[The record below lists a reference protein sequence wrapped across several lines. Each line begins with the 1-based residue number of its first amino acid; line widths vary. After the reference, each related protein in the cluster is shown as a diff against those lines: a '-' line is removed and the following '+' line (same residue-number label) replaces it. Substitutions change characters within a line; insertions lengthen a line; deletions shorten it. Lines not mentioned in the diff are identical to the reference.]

1 MPNNP
6 PNKQLSFSAHSL
18 QAYVDCA
25 RRFELSYLEE
35 LKWPAVESEPLL
47 QSERHMVDGR
57 RFHEMVHR
65 DTLGIPVP
73 TPDAGKD
80 ADISRWWNNYMVQR
94 PADGEGEKFAEKT
107 LVGTIGASTGVSTM
121 VATCDLI
128 VIGNGGVAGAP
139 CRARIFD
146 WKTWRRRHTRNWL
159 ADRLQTRIYPY
170 LLVQAGA
177 ALAGGEPLKPDEVEM
192 VYWYSDFPDDPEV
205 FAYNETQFRE
215 DEAYLGGLVDEILS
229 REAGT
234 FELTTDEKKC
244 MYCVYRSF
252 CDRGGVAGYLEDG
265 DLESEEEAVSQLGDL
280 DDYEAIA
287 F

>member
-1 MPNNP
+1 MTD
-6 PNKQLSFSAHSL
+6 KQLSFSAHSL

-65 DTLGIPVP
+65 DVLGIAVSVP
-73 TPDAGKD
+73 DSARD
-80 ADISRWWNNYMVQR
+80 ADISRWWNSYMVKR
-94 PADGEGEKFAEKT
+94 PADVDGTRFAEKT
-107 LVGTIGASTGVSTM
+107 LVGTIGNSTM

-128 VIGNGGVAGAP
+128 VIGNTDREGS

-146 WKTWRRRHTRNWL
+146 WKTWRRRHTREWL

-177 ALAGGEPLKPDEVEM
+177 ALADGKPLTPDEIEI

-205 FAYNETQFRE
+205 FTYGETQFRE

-229 REAGT
+229 RETGS

-244 MYCVYRSF
+244 MFCVYRSF
-252 CDRGGVAGYLEDG
+252 CDRGGVAGYLDDG
-265 DLESEEEAVSQLGDL
+265 DLESEEEAPSQLGDL

>member
-1 MPNNP
+1 MR
-6 PNKQLSFSAHSL
+6 QLSYSAHSL

-47 QSERHMVDGR
+47 QSERHMTDGR

-73 TPDAGKD
+73 VPDGGKD
-80 ADISRWWNNYMVQR
+80 PDISRWWNNYMVQR
-94 PADGEGEKFAEKT
+94 PADIAGKRFAEKT
-107 LVGTIGASTGVSTM
+107 LVGTIGSSTL

-128 VIGNGGVAGAP
+128 VISDASAAGGVP
-139 CRARIFD
+139 RRARIFD
-146 WKTWRRRHTRNWL
+146 WKTWRRRHTRPWL

-170 LLVQAGA
+170 LLVQSGA
-177 ALAGGEPLKPDEVEM
+177 ALTNGEPLTADEIEM
-192 VYWYSDFPDDPEV
+192 VYWYSDFPANPEV

-215 DEAYLGGLVDEILS
+215 DEAYLGGLIDEILS

-234 FELTTDEKKC
+234 FDLTTEEKQC

-265 DLESEEEAVSQLGDL
+265 DLEGEAISQLGDL

>member
-1 MPNNP
+1 MRDSERR
-6 PNKQLSFSAHSL
+6 LAFSAHSL

-25 RRFELSYLEE
+25 RRFELSYIEE

-65 DTLGIPVP
+65 DVLGIAVPVP
-73 TPDAGKD
+73 DSARD
-80 ADISRWWNNYMVQR
+80 ADILRWWNSYMVKR
-94 PADGEGEKFAEKT
+94 PADVDGERFAEKN
-107 LVGTIGASTGVSTM
+107 LVGTIGTSTGVSTI

-128 VIGNGGVAGAP
+128 VIGNGEGAAR
-139 CRARIFD
+139 RARIFD
-146 WKTWRRRHTRNWL
+146 WKTWRRRHTREWL

-177 ALAGGEPLKPDEVEM
+177 ALADGKSLTPDEIEM

-205 FAYNETQFRE
+205 FAYSETRYRE

-229 REAGT
+229 REPGS
-234 FELTTDEKKC
+234 FQLTTDEKKC
-244 MYCVYRSF
+244 MFCVYRSF
-252 CDRGGVAGYLEDG
+252 CDRGGVAGYLDDG
-265 DLESEEEAVSQLGDL
+265 DLESEEEAPSQLGDL